1 MDKFTEIRDKAI
13 PLLKPYISRLAVF
26 GSFRRGEA
34 TDTSD
39 IDLLITLK
47 PSNAR
52 PKLGSFKLIEIEE
65 NLQKALGRP
74 VDLVAEDSV
83 SPYILPYIEKEK
95 VILYEDRR
103 LSQWEMEWKDF
114 LKENFK

>member
-1 MDKFTEIRDKAI
+1 MDQFAEIRSKAVS
-13 PLLKPYISRLAVF
+13 LLKPYVSRLAVF

-34 TDTSD
+34 TATSD

-52 PKLGSFKLIEIEE
+52 PKLGLFKLIEIEE
-65 NLQKALGRP
+65 DLEKALGHP
-74 VDLVAEDSV
+74 VDLVADDGV

-95 VILYEDRR
+95 VIIYEER
-103 LSQWEMEWKDF
+103 
-114 LKENFK
+114 

>member
-1 MDKFTEIRDKAI
+1 MEPFSQIRKFAV

-26 GSFRRGEA
+26 GSYGRGEA
-34 TDTSD
+34 TATSD

-52 PKLGSFKLIEIEE
+52 PRLGFFKLMEIEE

-74 VDLVAEDSV
+74 VDVVAEDSV
-83 SPYILPYIEKEK
+83 SPYIRPYIEKEK
-95 VILYEDRR
+95 VVIYE
-103 LSQWEMEWKDF
+103 EE
-114 LKENFK
+114 

>member
-1 MDKFTEIRDKAI
+1 MDQFAEIRRKAI

-26 GSFRRGEA
+26 GSFRRGEVTA
-34 TDTSD
+34 TSD

-52 PKLGSFKLIEIEE
+52 PKLGFFKLIELEE
-65 NLQKALGRP
+65 DLQKAFGRP

-83 SPYILPYIEKEK
+83 SPYIRPYIEKDK
-95 VILYEDRR
+95 VVIYE
-103 LSQWEMEWKDF
+103 EG
-114 LKENFK
+114 

>member
-47 PSNAR
+47 PSKC
-52 PKLGSFKLIEIEE
+52 P
-65 NLQKALGRP
+65 
-74 VDLVAEDSV
+74 
-83 SPYILPYIEKEK
+83 
-95 VILYEDRR
+95 
-103 LSQWEMEWKDF
+103 SQIGFIQID
-114 LKENFK
+114 

>member
-1 MDKFTEIRDKAI
+1 MEQFTEIHNKAI
-13 PLLKPYISRLAVF
+13 PLLKPYVSRIAVF

-34 TDTSD
+34 TASSD

-52 PKLGSFKLIEIEE
+52 PKLGFFKLLEIEE
-65 NLQKALGRP
+65 VLQKALGRP

-95 VILYEDRR
+95 VVIYE
-103 LSQWEMEWKDF
+103 EG
-114 LKENFK
+114 